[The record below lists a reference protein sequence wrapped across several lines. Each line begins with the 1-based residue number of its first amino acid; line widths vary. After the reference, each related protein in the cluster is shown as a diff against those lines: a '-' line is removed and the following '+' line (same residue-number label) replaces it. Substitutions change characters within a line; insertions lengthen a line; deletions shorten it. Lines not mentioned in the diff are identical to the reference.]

1 MSFPRYP
8 EYKDSGVEWLRKVPA
23 HWDLAR
29 FKHILRE
36 RDERSIGGEEELL
49 SVSAYTGVTPR
60 SAIIEAGAQ
69 LTRAETLE
77 GYKVCKR
84 NDLVV
89 NIMLAWNRG
98 LGVTVHD
105 GIVSP
110 SYCVFEPNSRVYP
123 RFLDYLVRCDQY
135 LPYFKAHSAGVIDSR
150 LRLYPDVLAGLIAI
164 MPPLNE
170 QRAIVDVL
178 DHETAKIDALV
189 AEQERLIALL
199 KEKRQAVIS
208 HAVTKGLDTDAPVL
222 ASAVEELDAIPAHWA
237 IHRMTT
243 ISTKITNGYVGPTR
257 DILIEDGVRYLQSLH
272 VKSNRILF
280 DVPYFVSRDWSDE
293 HAKSILQ
300 AGDVLIVQTGDI
312 GQTAVVTPEF
322 EGCNC
327 HALIIVSPKKEVVEG
342 AWISWVLN
350 SSYGKDSLAA
360 IQTGALHPHLN
371 CGDVKDVVIPLPP
384 LEEQRKVMAYLEQ
397 ALDRIDLLVA
407 EAQKL
412 VEVLSQ
418 RRSAL
423 IAAAVTGQ
431 IDVRG
436 LAPAEAA

>member
-1 MSFPRYP
+1 VSFPRYP

-208 HAVTKGLDTDAPVL
+208 HAVTKGLNPDAPLQDSTSSWIGNV
-222 ASAVEELDAIPAHWA
+222 PAHWEYGPLKRFCKVVDCKHVTA
-237 IHRMTT
+237 DFVDDGYPLVSIREVQSRWVFLESAKKTT
-243 ISTKITNGYVGPTR
+243 EWFFHLLSEGGRRLVPGDLVFSRNATVGEVAQIAPGSTECAMG
-257 DILIEDGVRYLQSLH
+257 Q
-272 VKSNRILF
+272 
-280 DVPYFVSRDWSDE
+280 DV
-293 HAKSILQ
+293 
-300 AGDVLIVQTGDI
+300 VLIRCLPGVANPDFVQCVLRSLVVETQLGALMI
-312 GQTAVVTPEF
+312 GSTFKRVNVEEIRSLQIAMPPLHEAVVI
-322 EGCNC
+322 
-327 HALIIVSPKKEVVEG
+327 A
-342 AWISWVLN
+342 
-350 SSYGKDSLAA
+350 DA
-360 IQTGALHPHLN
+360 IQRESDSIEHMIDAAYG
-371 CGDVKDVVIPLPP
+371 VI
-384 LEEQRKVMAYLEQ
+384 R
-397 ALDRIDLLVA
+397 LLS
-407 EAQKL
+407 E
-412 VEVLSQ
+412 
-418 RRSAL
+418 RRNTL
-423 IAAAVTGQ
+423 ITAAVTGQ
-431 IDVRG
+431 IDVRD
-436 LAPAEAA
+436 LAPSDAA